1 MIFDAIRQG
10 DADQVR
16 ALIAADPALAAS
28 HAPDGASP
36 VLWAV
41 YTRHPELAPLL
52 LGSRPPDVFEA
63 CALGDTARVAALL
76 AADRQLADQY
86 SADGFTPLGLA
97 SYFGHRDV
105 ALLLLDAGADPKRA
119 SRNALRVSPLHS
131 AVSAGHAALAALL
144 IERGADPD
152 LEEANGMTPLHTAA
166 GTGNREIVALLLHAG
181 ARPDHPSH
189 DGRTPAA
196 IARQYGHPEIAA
208 ELDG

>member
-10 DADQVR
+10 DAAQVR
-16 ALIAADPALAAS
+16 ALIAADPTLAAS
-28 HAPDGASP
+28 HTPDGASP

-63 CALGDTARVAALL
+63 CALGDTARVAGLL

-97 SYFGHRDV
+97 CYFGHRDV

-119 SRNALRVSPLHS
+119 SRNTLRVSPLHS

-144 IERGADPD
+144 LERGAEPN

-166 GTGNREIVALLLHAG
+166 ATGNREIVALLLQAG
-181 ARPDHPSH
+181 ARPLHPSH

>member
-10 DADQVR
+10 DPDQVR
-16 ALIAADPALAAS
+16 ALLAADPALAAS
-28 HAPDGASP
+28 QTPEGAGT

-63 CALGDTARVAALL
+63 CALGDTARVAELL
-76 AADRQLADQY
+76 AADRHLADQY
-86 SADGFTPLGLA
+86 SADGFTALGLA
-97 SYFGHRDV
+97 CYFGHREV
-105 ALLLLDAGADPKRA
+105 ALLLLDAGADPKRT

-131 AVSAGHAALAALL
+131 AVSTGHRALAALL
-144 IERGADPD
+144 LERGADPN

-166 GTGNREIVALLLHAG
+166 GNGNREIVALLLQAG
-181 ARPDHPSH
+181 ARPLHPSH

-196 IARQYGHPEIAA
+196 IAREYGHPEIAA
-208 ELDG
+208 QIDG